1 MCTKC
6 HDTGLLPFHR
16 KDGSIA
22 PHVYLDC
29 ACKDV
34 RETLQPVTPDAVDY
48 PCSSTFRSHSFE
60 YCGQADPGYSPPII
74 NTTDVDD
81 RLNDLEA
88 EVCSGIPRKYTEE
101 LKELKGKILHLQS
114 KVIEYKKKDQDYY

>member
-1 MCTKC
+1 MCNLC
-6 HDTGLLPFHR
+6 GDTGLLPFRR

-22 PHVYLDC
+22 RDCFLDC
-29 ACKDV
+29 ACKEPD
-34 RETLQPVTPDAVDY
+34 ETLQPITPDAVDY

-60 YCGQADPGYSPPII
+60 YCGIHDPGYSPPII

-88 EVCSGIPRKYTEE
+88 EVCSGIPGKYTEE
-101 LKELKGKILHLQS
+101 LNQLKGRILHLQS
-114 KVIEYKKKDQDYY
+114 KMIEKKKNEDYY

>member
-1 MCTKC
+1 MCTEC
-6 HDTGLLPFHR
+6 NDTGLLPFTR

-22 PHVYLDC
+22 SDCHLDC
-29 ACKDV
+29 DCKDA
-34 RETLQPVTPDAVDY
+34 RETLQPVTPDAFDY
-48 PCSSTFRSHSFE
+48 PMSQSFRAHSFE

-88 EVCSGIPRKYTEE
+88 EVCSGVPRKYTEE
-101 LKELKGKILHLQS
+101 LSQLKGQILHLQG
-114 KVIEYKKKDQDYY
+114 KMIEKKKNEDYY